1 MKNLLRHV
9 VKKEAYMSKKR
20 ITLLL
25 MLIMLCTACQSP
37 EQEVDETEDVGK
49 NIDLRQEINTVLE
62 NASYENL
69 EIQFDEMKYYEGQA
83 LEIANIRDV
92 YPDENLTYEETL
104 QLYVD
109 KVFPSLLDM
118 EKIDMSFV
126 YDGDTSIKKDE
137 KSIDIY
143 EKNYE
148 AVLATLDSYEIIP
161 RLVYQDEKNWKG
173 MCYTANWMGGVYIT
187 NGVLGSYAE
196 TMNPFSTYNVIE
208 KEKTYDCRFDDLS
221 DTYMLMDGE
230 KSVAEAKEEMEAY
243 LDARYPIT
251 GENGIL
257 NEVYQISVGKIRD
270 TEYYAFTAYRTFS
283 YNGIPFREM
292 PDDQGIGLMV
302 ENAIMA
308 ECALCE
314 SDKVDVTIGP
324 INVYSEPEVERVI
337 SEVIPFQE
345 VMDRVA
351 YYLTGETKFQLIYGG
366 VEYRMF
372 ITGAHKKQLVPQWV
386 FLGKNPNDDKII
398 KMYVDMET
406 GEITHSGY

>member
-1 MKNLLRHV
+1 
-9 VKKEAYMSKKR
+9 MSKR
-20 ITLLL
+20 LMFVLL
-25 MLIMLCTACQSP
+25 MVIMLCTACQSP
-37 EQEVDETEDVGK
+37 EQEVDETEEVGK
-49 NIDLRQEINTVLE
+49 SIDLRQEISTVLE
-62 NASYENL
+62 NAAYENL
-69 EIQFDEMKYYEGQA
+69 DIQFDEMKYYGGQD
-83 LEIANIRDV
+83 LVVANIREV
-92 YPDENLTYEETL
+92 YPDENLTYEEAM

-118 EKIDMSFV
+118 EEIDKSLVF
-126 YDGDTSIKKDE
+126 DIDTRTGEDE
-137 KSIDIY
+137 FGGWYLEKGYEDIM
-143 EKNYE
+143 
-148 AVLATLDSYEIIP
+148 ATLDSYESVP
-161 RLVYQDEKNWKG
+161 RLVYEDKENWRELN
-173 MCYTANWMGGVYIT
+173 YTANWFGGVYIT
-187 NGVLGSYAE
+187 NGVLGNYAKK
-196 TMNPFSTYNVIE
+196 MSAFGAYDVIE

-251 GENGIL
+251 GENGIF
-257 NEVYQISVGKIRD
+257 NEVYQISVGKIRG

-292 PDDQGIGLMV
+292 PDDQGIGLMI
-302 ENAIMA
+302 ENAVMA

-324 INVYSEPEVERVI
+324 INVYSEPKVERVI

-386 FLGKNPNDDKII
+386 FLAKNPNDDKII